1 MGLSQHVVSGLRR
14 LEHLVLGGKKS
25 PTERGIFHRLS
36 LVAFFAWVG
45 LGADGLSSSCYG
57 PEEAYRALEGH
68 THLALF
74 MAVAIVLTVFIIAA
88 SYMQIIELFPSGGG
102 GYVVAT
108 RLLSPTAGVISGCAL
123 VVDYVLTIAIS
134 IASGVAALLSFTSH
148 ADSEYKVPLALAA
161 IAVLVIMNL
170 RGVKESIRILT
181 PIFLLFVVTHA
192 VLILG
197 TLATHAGG
205 LTDVTDHAVT
215 GTRESVQSL
224 GLWATFLI
232 FLRAYSLGAGTYTG
246 IEAISNGLPALR
258 EPRARTGRRTMQY
271 MAVSLALTASGIL
284 IGYRLFDLEHEP
296 GRTMN
301 ATLLHRFAD
310 PWNTGSLEI
319 GAMFVAL
326 ALLSEGALLFVGAQA
341 GFVDGPRTLA
351 FMAVDRW
358 VPNRFANLSN
368 RLVTSNG
375 ILLMGLAAAAAVVY
389 TRADVAHLV
398 VMYSINVFVTFT
410 LSQLGMV
417 RHWWE
422 VRASHRGWMPR
433 LLLNGT
439 GMLLCVGILIVTVA
453 LKFFQG
459 GWVTVAITGSLVGV
473 AFLVRRHY
481 RRFQFATTMLNLLV
495 EDTVAKPIDAE
506 AARTGRTAVLFV
518 NRYDGLGLH
527 TLARVKSLLG
537 NELRRVVFLSVV
549 QVDSDEFRD
558 QAHLDGLRASRQEE
572 LGRYENVAREAGI
585 AAESRFVVGTDVVEE
600 LEQLATVTASD
611 HPNALFVAGQVVFE
625 KETMATRFLHNE
637 IAFALQ
643 RRLIFLGLDMIIVPV
658 QLPREIW

>member
-1 MGLSQHVVSGLRR
+1 MGLSQHVASGLRR

-36 LVAFFAWVG
+36 LIAFFAWVG

-108 RLLSPTAGVISGCAL
+108 RLLSPTAGAISGCAL

-301 ATLLHRFAD
+301 ASLLHRFAD

-319 GAMFVAL
+319 GAIFVAL

-459 GWVTVAITGSLVGV
+459 GWVTVAITGSLVGL

-600 LEQLATVTASD
+600 LEQLATLTAGD

>member
-1 MGLSQHVVSGLRR
+1 
-14 LEHLVLGGKKS
+14 VLGGKKS

-36 LVAFFAWVG
+36 LIAFFAWVG

-57 PEEAYRALEGH
+57 PEEAYRAMEGH

-134 IASGVAALLSFTSH
+134 IASGVAALLSFSSH

-181 PIFLLFVVTHA
+181 PIFLLFVATHA

-205 LTDVTDHAVT
+205 LTDVTDHAVK

-284 IGYRLFDLEHEP
+284 IGYRLFDLQHEP

-301 ATLLHRFAD
+301 ASLLHRFAD
-310 PWNTGSLEI
+310 PWNTGSWEI
-319 GAMFVAL
+319 GAAFVAL

-358 VPNRFANLSN
+358 VPNRFANLSS

-389 TRADVAHLV
+389 TRADVGHLV

-422 VRASHRGWMPR
+422 VRATKRGWMPR

-439 GMLLCVGILIVTVA
+439 GMLLCAGILIVTVA

-459 GWVTVAITGSLVGV
+459 GWVTVAITGSLVGL
-473 AFLVRRHY
+473 AFLVRQHY

-495 EDTVAKPIDAE
+495 EDSVAKPIDD
-506 AARTGRTAVLFV
+506 AAASAGRTAVLFV

-537 NELRRVVFLSVV
+537 HELRSVVFLSVV

-558 QAHLDGLRASRQEE
+558 QAHLDGLRASRLEE

-585 AAESRFVVGTDVVEE
+585 AAESRFVVGTDVVDE
-600 LEQLATVTASD
+600 LDQLAAATSEV

-643 RRLIFLGLDMIIVPV
+643 RRLIFRGLDMIIVPV

>member
-1 MGLSQHVVSGLRR
+1 MGLSQHVVSTLRR
-14 LEHLVLGGKKS
+14 LEHLVLGRKKS

-36 LVAFFAWVG
+36 LIAFFAWVG

-68 THLALF
+68 THLALL

-108 RLLSPTAGVISGCAL
+108 RLLSPTAGVVSGCAL

-148 ADSEYKVPLALAA
+148 ADSSYKVPLALAA
-161 IAVLVIMNL
+161 IAVLVVMNL
-170 RGVKESIRILT
+170 RGAKESIRILT

-197 TLATHAGG
+197 TLATHAGE
-205 LTDVTDHAVT
+205 LTDVTQHAVT

-224 GLWATFLI
+224 GLGATFLI

-284 IGYRLFDLEHEP
+284 IGYRLFDLQHEP

-301 ATLLHRFAD
+301 ASLLHRFAD

-319 GAMFVAL
+319 GALFVAL

-358 VPNRFANLSN
+358 VPNRFANLSS

-389 TRADVAHLV
+389 TRADVGHLV

-422 VRASHRGWMPR
+422 VRASHRGWLPR

-439 GMLLCVGILIVTVA
+439 GMLLCAGILVVTVT

-473 AFLVRRHY
+473 AFLVRQHY
-481 RRFQFATTMLNLLV
+481 RRFQFATTMLNILV
-495 EDTVAKPIDAE
+495 EDTVAKPIDAT
-506 AARTGRTAVLFV
+506 AASAGRTAILFV
-518 NRYDGLGLH
+518 NHYDGLGLH

-572 LGRYENVAREAGI
+572 LGHYESVAQEAGI
-585 AAESRFVVGTDVVEE
+585 AAESRFVIGTDVVDE
-600 LEQLATVTASD
+600 LEQLAAATAEA
-611 HPNALFVAGQVVFE
+611 HPQSLFFAGQVVFE
-625 KETMATRFLHNE
+625 KETLATRFLHNE
-637 IAFALQ
+637 VAFALQ
-643 RRLIFLGLDMIIVPV
+643 RRLIFRGLDMIIVPV

>member
-1 MGLSQHVVSGLRR
+1 MGLSQHIVSGLRR

-36 LVAFFAWVG
+36 LIAFFAWVG

-108 RLLSPTAGVISGCAL
+108 RLLSPTAGAISGCAL

-284 IGYRLFDLEHEP
+284 IGYRLFDLQHEP

-301 ATLLHRFAD
+301 ASLLHRFAD

-319 GAMFVAL
+319 GVAFVAL

-358 VPNRFANLSN
+358 VPNRFANLSS

-389 TRADVAHLV
+389 TRADVGHLV

-422 VRASHRGWMPR
+422 VRASQRRWMPR

-439 GMLLCVGILIVTVA
+439 GMLLCAGILIVTVA

-459 GWVTVAITGSLVGV
+459 GWVTVAITGSLVGL
-473 AFLVRRHY
+473 AFLVRQHY

-495 EDTVAKPIDAE
+495 EDTVAKPIDA
-506 AARTGRTAVLFV
+506 AAASAGRTAVLFV

-537 NELRRVVFLSVV
+537 NELRHVVFLSVV

-558 QAHLDGLRASRQEE
+558 QAHLDGLRASRLEE

-585 AAESRFVVGTDVVEE
+585 GAESRFVVGTDVVEE
-600 LEQLATVTASD
+600 LEQLASVTAEA

-643 RRLIFLGLDMIIVPV
+643 RRLIFRGLDMIIVPV